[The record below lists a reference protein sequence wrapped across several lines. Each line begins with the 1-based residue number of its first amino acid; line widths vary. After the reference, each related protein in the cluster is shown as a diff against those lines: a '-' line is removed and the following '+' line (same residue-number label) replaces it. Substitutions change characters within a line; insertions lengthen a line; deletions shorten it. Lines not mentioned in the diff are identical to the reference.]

1 MTAPAESSNGSPSI
15 DPGELDKFRAMA
27 AEWWDPDGK
36 FRPLHKFNPVRLA
49 YIRDRACAHFGR
61 DTSSLTPLSGL
72 TVLDVGCG
80 GGLLCEPLARLGA
93 TVTGIDAVA
102 QNIEVARL
110 HAEAAGV
117 AVDYRAATVE
127 QLVADKQRFDLVLN
141 MEVVEHVA
149 DVGAFLDACGDAVAD
164 GGMMV
169 FATLNR
175 TAKAF
180 ALAIVG
186 GEYILRWLPRGT
198 HDWRKFVRPSELVR
212 GLAHAG
218 IEVTDLTGVTYSP
231 LSDRWSLDRRDL
243 DVNYM
248 GTGVKAA
255 RASRSGA

>member
-1 MTAPAESSNGSPSI
+1 MAATAANPKDNPSI

-27 AEWWDPDGK
+27 EEWWNPDGK
-36 FRPLHKFNPVRLA
+36 FRPLHKFNPVRLE
-49 YIRDRACAHFGR
+49 YIRDGACAHFGR
-61 DTSSLTPLSGL
+61 DTTSLTPLSGL

-93 TVTGIDAVA
+93 EVTGIDAVSR
-102 QNIEVARL
+102 NIEI
-110 HAEAAGV
+110 AGV
-117 AVDYRAATVE
+117 HAGASAVSIDYRTATVE
-127 QLVADKQRFDLVLN
+127 ELVAENRRFDIVLN

-149 DVGAFLDACGDAVAD
+149 DADAFLGACGAAVDD
-164 GGMMV
+164 GGLMF

-198 HDWRKFVRPSELVR
+198 HDWRKFVRPSELTR
-212 GLAHAG
+212 GLARAG

-231 LSDRWSLDRRDL
+231 LSDRWSLNRRDL
-243 DVNYM
+243 NVNYM
-248 GTGVKAA
+248 GTGVKA
-255 RASRSGA
+255 G

>member
-1 MTAPAESSNGSPSI
+1 MAATAKKPKESPSI
-15 DPGELDKFRAMA
+15 DPGELEKFRALA
-27 AEWWDPDGK
+27 EEWWDPDGK
-36 FRPLHKFNPVRLA
+36 FRPLHKFNPVRLE
-49 YIRDRACAHFGR
+49 YIRDRACAHFQR

-93 TVTGIDAVA
+93 AVTGIDAVSR
-102 QNIEVARL
+102 NIEIARV
-110 HAEAAGV
+110 HAETSAISI
-117 AVDYRAATVE
+117 DYRTATVE
-127 QLVADKQRFDLVLN
+127 ELADEDRRYDIVLN

-149 DVGAFLDACGDAVAD
+149 DVDAFLGACGAAVSD
-164 GGMMV
+164 GGLMF

-198 HDWRKFVRPSELVR
+198 HDWRKFVRPSELTR
-212 GLAHAG
+212 ALTGAG
-218 IEVTDLTGVTYSP
+218 IEVADLTGVTYSP
-231 LSDRWSLDRRDL
+231 LTDQWSLNRRDL

-248 GTGVKAA
+248 GTGT
-255 RASRSGA
+255 RAG

>member
-1 MTAPAESSNGSPSI
+1 MAATATNPKYSPTV
-15 DPGELDKFRAMA
+15 DPDELEKFRALA
-27 AEWWDPDGK
+27 EEWWDPDGK
-36 FRPLHKFNPVRLA
+36 FRPLHKFNPVRLK
-49 YIRDRACAHFGR
+49 YIRDRACGHFKR
-61 DTSSLTPLSGL
+61 DPSSLTPLSGL

-93 TVTGIDAVA
+93 EVTGIDVVSR
-102 QNIEVARL
+102 NIEIAST
-110 HAEAAGV
+110 HAEASSV
-117 AVDYRAATVE
+117 LVDYGVVTVE
-127 QLVADKQRFDLVLN
+127 QLAAQNRQFDIVLT

-149 DVGAFLDACGDAVAD
+149 DVDAFLGACGAVVGD
-164 GGMMV
+164 GGLMF

-198 HDWRKFVRPSELVR
+198 HDWRKFVRPSELTR
-212 GLAHAG
+212 GLASGG

-231 LSDRWSLDRRDL
+231 LTDQWSLNRRDL

-248 GTGVKAA
+248 GSGVKTA
-255 RASRSGA
+255 